1 MTKTI
6 LVSGSSKGIGLETL
20 RRLRA
25 RGHCVLG
32 NARTRVPEG
41 FTANQD
47 FFMFDSSNQK
57 EIKNGLCLIQEHG
70 YALTTL
76 VACVGD
82 GTFRSTDIE
91 ESWEH
96 HLRANLLSQVF
107 LIESVLQLFSES
119 IAEIVV
125 MSSIVGLRAFPDAPV
140 EYSASKA
147 ALEQYIKVRSLS
159 LAPLNISINSVA
171 PGNVLFTGSSWDQR
185 LKSDSSKV
193 WEYINS
199 TVPMKKFGS
208 VSDIANMV
216 DFLVHN
222 SSFITG
228 QTFVV
233 DGGQTI

>member
-6 LVSGSSKGIGLETL
+6 LVSGSSKGIGLEIL
-20 RRLRA
+20 RRLQSG
-25 RGHCVLG
+25 GHRVLG
-32 NARTRVPEG
+32 NARNRVPEG
-41 FTANQD
+41 FTENKD
-47 FFMFDSSNQK
+47 FFIFDSSNVK
-57 EIKNGLCLIQEHG
+57 EIDSSLTLIQDSG
-70 YALTTL
+70 YSLTTL

-91 ESWEH
+91 EAWKH
-96 HLRANLLSQVF
+96 HLCANLLSQVF
-107 LIESVLQLFSES
+107 LIESVLQSFSKS
-119 IAEIVV
+119 ITEIVV
-125 MSSIVGLRAFPDAPV
+125 ISSIVGLRAFPDAPV

-147 ALEQYIKVRSLS
+147 ALEQYIRVRSLS

-171 PGNVLFTGSSWDQR
+171 PGNILFPGSSWDKR
-185 LKSDSSKV
+185 LKLDSSKV

-199 TVPMKKFGS
+199 TVPMQKFGS
-208 VSDIANMV
+208 VSDVASMV